1 MPCPFGRHCQVDRHE
16 HHQKCLRRL
25 LATIAVVT
33 IAVSPAR
40 AQQQKPNILA
50 FVIASVGLIMG
61 LDPVLLSR
69 LPFAFVIFPV
79 FTIGLAVWLATI
91 EGARLATGNA
101 VYR

>member
-1 MPCPFGRHCQVDRHE
+1 MSIIRSV
-16 HHQKCLRRL
+16 CLCL
-25 LATIAVVT
+25 LATIAVVA

-69 LPFAFVIFPV
+69 LQFAFVISFHIIFPV
-79 FTIGLAVWLATI
+79 FTIATI